1 MESIGD
7 YIYIIVIAI
16 AVISSI
22 ARKGKKKEEQ
32 QKTMPNNMPDLED
45 VLTDTYAPFN
55 ETEVVNK
62 EFADYNKS
70 QTVLS
75 YDTVED
81 NISVLRAKKQ
91 VKSKKASVKENAEPI
106 LVAEDV
112 ETMIDLSEIEEVK
125 KAIIYS
131 EVFNRKY

>member
-16 AVISSI
+16 AIISSI

-32 QKTMPNNMPDLED
+32 QKTMPDNMPDLED

-55 ETEVVNK
+55 KTEVVNK
-62 EFADYNKS
+62 DFADYNKS

-75 YDTVED
+75 YDTVD
-81 NISVLRAKKQ
+81 DVSVLRAKKQ
-91 VKSKKASVKENAEPI
+91 VKSKKAFVKENTEPI
-106 LVAEDV
+106 LSAENI